1 MEYTSLPSHQNPESE
16 DGVNQVM
23 LIHLLLAFSLQKY
36 TSLPCDLSFFL
47 TIEIAP
53 NPQTQLTESL
63 PIVDLYDVRAGP
75 KMVGVASDL
84 QMGAGLGLDLVEPAE
99 TGDLLETEVLA
110 STWNG
115 LY

>member
-1 MEYTSLPSHQNPESE
+1 MTFRFTPSSDSIRESE
-16 DGVNQVM
+16 DCVNRK
-23 LIHLLLAFSLQKY
+23 LIHLLLAFLFKKY
-36 TSLPCDLSFFL
+36 TSLPCDWSFFL
-47 TIEIAP
+47 THIEIP
-53 NPQTQLTESL
+53 LNSQTQLTESL

-99 TGDLLETEVLA
+99 TGILLETEVLA

-115 LY
+115 